1 MDKYSL
7 CEWEGL
13 MRGYLDKSSNS
24 GRVCVDKLVSRLMGR
39 ARDVIRIW
47 LCNSHREYLSV
58 PSPLK
63 KGVSSLSDLRTGFNL
78 EASIKYHPCRECS
91 AERAGETDWILLKRL
106 AD

>member
-1 MDKYSL
+1 MSLLNRFPLGPPALSADHFSQGGPFIDASKLNLALRSERKDPPFFRGESMDKYSL

-47 LCNSHREYLSV
+47 LRNMC
-58 PSPLK
+58 P
-63 KGVSSLSDLRTGFNL
+63 GV
-78 EASIKYHPCRECS
+78 
-91 AERAGETDWILLKRL
+91 
-106 AD
+106 